1 MKAFSDN
8 VPSPCTGVCQM
19 TADDGWCIGCM
30 RTIGE
35 IVDWARKT
43 ADEKRAILMRTQE
56 RAGSRGSP
64 LPGPDQRTT

>member
-1 MKAFSDN
+1 
-8 VPSPCTGVCQM
+8 M

-56 RAGSRGSP
+56 RAASRGSP
-64 LPGPDQRTT
+64 LRGPDQRTT

>member
-30 RTIGE
+30 GTIGE

-43 ADEKRAILMRTQE
+43 ADE
-56 RAGSRGSP
+56 
-64 LPGPDQRTT
+64 

>member
-43 ADEKRAILMRTQE
+43 ADEKRAILARIRERT
-56 RAGSRGSP
+56 ASRGSVDRD
-64 LPGPDQRTT
+64 PGQRTT

>member
-56 RAGSRGSP
+56 RAASRGSP
-64 LPGPDQRTT
+64 LRGPDQRTT